1 MRWSPYVEFRCGHD
15 QERWESLTAKEQKEI
30 YTASGKRH
38 KPAMPP
44 VVEEDESFVTDE
56 RVAFQIRI
64 MSREELAGLPV
75 FVMFW

>member
-1 MRWSPYVEFRCGHD
+1 MKWQPFIQFRTGYA
-15 QERWESLTAKEQKEI
+15 QENWDRLTPTEQKAI
-30 YTASGKRH
+30 YAASGKKR
-38 KPAMPP
+38 KPATQP
-44 VVEEDESFVTDE
+44 VVEEDESCVTDE